1 MSPASSQTP
10 RLQLATFADLL
21 AIPEEQRFHEI
32 LDGELVQKVMPGGEH
47 GLGQNRTARLLGGAY
62 DRQPNGPAR
71 PGGWWFATEVTIELD
86 LHDTVQPDI
95 AGWRRSKLPDG
106 PKGYPLRVAPDWV
119 CEVMT
124 GAEARRRDGVQK
136 RRIYALHHVA
146 HYWLLDTDR
155 KTLTVLR
162 LTPTGYVDALHASE
176 GDRVHAEPFDAV
188 DLPVSVLFGAD
199 ED

>member
-1 MSPASSQTP
+1 MSSASSQSP
-10 RLQLATFADLL
+10 RLPLATFADLL
-21 AIPEEQRFHEI
+21 SIPEPQRFHEI
-32 LDGELVQKVMPGGEH
+32 LDGELVQKAMPGGEH
-47 GLGQNRTARLLGGAY
+47 GLGQISTAAFLKPRFA
-62 DRQPNGPAR
+62 RQPNGPAR

-106 PKGYPLRVAPDWV
+106 PKGYPIRVAPDWV

-124 GAEARRRDGVQK
+124 GAESRRRDAVQK

-162 LTPTGYVDALHASE
+162 LTPTGYLDALHANQN
-176 GDRVHAEPFDAV
+176 DRVRAEPFDAIE
-188 DLPVSVLFGAD
+188 LPVDVLFGG
-199 ED
+199 EEE